1 MNSEVH
7 LVVPYSIRESIIVTT
22 TSIKYVV
29 KAVVSGPADL
39 LFISTVLHC
48 HGVGRSH
55 SLAVGSSGQGSGR
68 IVLSSAFINTTLHQ
82 IRELVESSGN
92 I

>member
-39 LFISTVLHC
+39 LFILTALHC

-55 SLAVGSSGQGSGR
+55 SLAVAAGSMLGDQ
-68 IVLSSAFINTTLHQ
+68 
-82 IRELVESSGN
+82 
-92 I
+92 

>member
-7 LVVPYSIRESIIVTT
+7 LVPYSIRESIIVTT

-39 LFISTVLHC
+39 LFILTVLHC
-48 HGVGRSH
+48 TATVWT
-55 SLAVGSSGQGSGR
+55 A
-68 IVLSSAFINTTLHQ
+68 ATL
-82 IRELVESSGN
+82 
-92 I
+92 

>member
-29 KAVVSGPADL
+29 KAVVCGPADL
-39 LFISTVLHC
+39 LFILTVLHC
-48 HGVGRSH
+48 TATVWAS
-55 SLAVGSSGQGSGR
+55 SSSGQHVGLGD
-68 IVLSSAFINTTLHQ
+68 Q
-82 IRELVESSGN
+82 
-92 I
+92 

>member
-22 TSIKYVV
+22 TSRKYVV

-39 LFISTVLHC
+39 LFILTVLHC

-55 SLAVGSSGQGSGR
+55 SPAVAAGSMLGDQGE
-68 IVLSSAFINTTLHQ
+68 LSSPL
-82 IRELVESSGN
+82 LS
-92 I
+92 